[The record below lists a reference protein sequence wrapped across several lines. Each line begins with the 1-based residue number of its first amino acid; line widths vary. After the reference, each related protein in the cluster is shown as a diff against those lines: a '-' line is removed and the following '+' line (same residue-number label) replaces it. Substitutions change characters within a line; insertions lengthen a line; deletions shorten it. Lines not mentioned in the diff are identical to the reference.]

1 MALFTY
7 QNTAIINKKPVK
19 MITEDKLKFRL
30 CKQIEIVANKTL
42 EVSRYE
48 HHVRPNNGI
57 MNSETS
63 GYHIGHSNCF
73 LWFQSLRLRCRA
85 PKKLVRKKRL

>member
-1 MALFTY
+1 MHKTKRLTAHDFMVICLLSCSQTIDLSIKVTTIYMALFTY

-48 HHVRPNNGI
+48 HHVRPNNG
-57 MNSETS
+57 M
-63 GYHIGHSNCF
+63 
-73 LWFQSLRLRCRA
+73 
-85 PKKLVRKKRL
+85 P